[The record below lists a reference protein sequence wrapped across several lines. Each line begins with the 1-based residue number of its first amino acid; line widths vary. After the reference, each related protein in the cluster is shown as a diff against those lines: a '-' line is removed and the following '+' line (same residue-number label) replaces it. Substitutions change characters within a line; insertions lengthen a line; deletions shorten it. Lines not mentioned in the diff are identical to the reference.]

1 MLRVLMITRDSNFNH
16 EVALVVCLCYTES
29 MKNKGYSHVY
39 TGNGK
44 GKTTAALGLALRAAG
59 WGKKT
64 YIAQFMKKTQYGE
77 LISIGKHL
85 KDLITIEQF
94 GVPEFHHTG
103 NKVSA
108 EEKNAAM
115 QGIKAVQKA
124 IADEKYRI
132 IILDE
137 ANILAYFKIIDIQY
151 LLDIMDN
158 KPGNLELILT
168 GRGAPRQFIDRAD
181 LVTEMKEI
189 KHYFT
194 KNVTARP
201 GIER

>member
-1 MLRVLMITRDSNFNH
+1 MN
-16 EVALVVCLCYTES
+16 
-29 MKNKGYSHVY
+29 NKAYIHVY

-59 WGKKT
+59 WGKRT

-77 LISIGKHL
+77 LISIAKHL
-85 KDLITIEQF
+85 NDFITIQQF

-103 NKVSA
+103 GKVTD

-115 QGIKAVQKA
+115 QGIEAVKNV
-124 IADEKYRI
+124 IEKKKYDI

-137 ANILAYFKIIDIQY
+137 ANILAYFKIIDIRY
-151 LLDIMDN
+151 LLDIIDN
-158 KPGNLELILT
+158 KPENVELVLT
-168 GRGAPRQFIDRAD
+168 GRNAPQEFIDRAD
-181 LVTEMKEI
+181 LVTEMKEV

-194 KNVTARP
+194 QNVPARI
-201 GIER
+201 GIEK

>member
-1 MLRVLMITRDSNFNH
+1 
-16 EVALVVCLCYTES
+16 
-29 MKNKGYSHVY
+29 MKNKGYIHVY

-44 GKTTAALGLALRAAG
+44 GKTTSALGLALRAAG
-59 WGKKT
+59 WGKRT

-77 LISIGKHL
+77 LISIGKYL

-94 GVPEFHHTG
+94 GLPGFHHAG
-103 NKVSA
+103 DEVSK
-108 EEKNAAM
+108 EEQDAAM
-115 QGIKAVQKA
+115 QGIKAVQNA
-124 IADEKYRI
+124 IASERYQI

-137 ANILAYFKIIDIQY
+137 ANILSHFKIIKLRF

-158 KPGNLELILT
+158 KPDNLELIFT
-168 GRGAPRQFIDRAD
+168 GRCAPREFIDRAD

>member
-1 MLRVLMITRDSNFNH
+1 VAKKQLFKVLELIVFF
-16 EVALVVCLCYTES
+16 CYTEY
-29 MKNKGYSHVY
+29 MKNKGYIHIY

-59 WGKKT
+59 WGKRT

-77 LISIGKHL
+77 LLSIEKHL
-85 KDLITIEQF
+85 KDFITIEQF
-94 GVPEFHHTG
+94 GVPGFHHTG
-103 NKVSA
+103 DKVSE

-115 QGIKAVQKA
+115 QGIEAVKKA
-124 IADEKYRI
+124 IASEKYHI

-137 ANILAYFKIIDIQY
+137 ANILAYFKIIDIRY

-158 KPGNLELILT
+158 KPENLELILT
-168 GRGAPRQFIDRAD
+168 GRNAPQEFIDRAD

-194 KNVTARP
+194 KNVTARV
-201 GIER
+201 GVEK

>member
-1 MLRVLMITRDSNFNH
+1 
-16 EVALVVCLCYTES
+16 
-29 MKNKGYSHVY
+29 MKNKGYIHIY

-77 LISIGKHL
+77 LISIEKYL
-85 KDLITIEQF
+85 KDFITIEQF
-94 GVPEFHHTG
+94 GVPGFHHTG
-103 NKVSA
+103 DKVTE

-115 QGIKAVQKA
+115 QGIEDVKKA
-124 IADEKYRI
+124 IASEKYHI

-137 ANILAYFKIIDIQY
+137 ANILAYFKIIDLQY

-158 KPGNLELILT
+158 KPENLELIVT
-168 GRGAPRQFIDRAD
+168 GRSAPQEFIDRAD

-194 KNVTARP
+194 KKITARV
-201 GIER
+201 GIEK